1 MSFNNWKEAFLFIRM
16 ICIVQ
21 FVILT
26 SIAMLFYAGGT
37 LVNPNSSGY
46 SFWTNFF
53 SDLGQTKGYSG
64 KDNTVSYIIFT
75 ITLTILGISTIFFAI
90 AMPYIFE
97 ELELENALS
106 TNGSIFFILSGIAT
120 ICVAFMPMDTFLI
133 EHFLFV
139 SAMTLTDFLGIL
151 FYIIAIFHN
160 KKYPNKYAF
169 IFLISLVVGIIYVIL
184 IIRIPIYDITTT
196 EKLMVWTAGQKIIIY
211 INLICSFIVCV
222 GALKLEKSLH
232 RSLN

>member
-1 MSFNNWKEAFLFIRM
+1 MDFNKWRKGFLVFRM
-16 ICIVQ
+16 IGIVQ

-53 SDLGQTKGYSG
+53 SDLGQTITYSG
-64 KDNTVSYIIFT
+64 KDNTVSYIIFV
-75 ITLTILGISTIFFAI
+75 ITLTILGISTIIFAI
-90 AMPYIFE
+90 IMPSLFE
-97 ELELENALS
+97 EVDVEHGLS
-106 TNGSIFFILSGIAT
+106 INGSIFFTLSGIAT
-120 ICVAFMPMDTFLI
+120 IGVAFMPMDTSLI
-133 EHFLFV
+133 GHFLFV
-139 SAMTLTDFLGIL
+139 SAMTLTDFLGII

-184 IIRIPIYDITTT
+184 ILGIPYQRITST
-196 EKLMVWTAGQKIIIY
+196 EELMVWTAGQKISIY
-211 INLICSFIVCV
+211 TNLICSFIVCF
-222 GALKLEKSLH
+222 GAWKLVNS
-232 RSLN
+232 

>member
-1 MSFNNWKEAFLFIRM
+1 MDFNKWRKGFLVFRM
-16 ICIVQ
+16 IGIVQ

-53 SDLGQTKGYSG
+53 SDLGQTITYSG
-64 KDNTVSYIIFT
+64 KDNTVSYIIFV
-75 ITLTILGISTIFFAI
+75 ITLTILGISTIIFAI
-90 AMPYIFE
+90 IMPSLFE
-97 ELELENALS
+97 EVDVEHGLS
-106 TNGSIFFILSGIAT
+106 INGSIFFTLSGIAT
-120 ICVAFMPMDTFLI
+120 IGVAFMPMDTSLI
-133 EHFLFV
+133 GHFLFV
-139 SAMTLTDFLGIL
+139 SAMTLTDFLGII

-184 IIRIPIYDITTT
+184 ILGIPYQRITST
-196 EKLMVWTAGQKIIIY
+196 EELMVWTAGQKVSIY
-211 INLICSFIVCV
+211 TNLICSFIVCF
-222 GALKLEKSLH
+222 GAWKLVNS
-232 RSLN
+232 

>member
-1 MSFNNWKEAFLFIRM
+1 
-16 ICIVQ
+16 
-21 FVILT
+21 
-26 SIAMLFYAGGT
+26 
-37 LVNPNSSGY
+37 
-46 SFWTNFF
+46 
-53 SDLGQTKGYSG
+53 
-64 KDNTVSYIIFT
+64 
-75 ITLTILGISTIFFAI
+75 
-90 AMPYIFE
+90 
-97 ELELENALS
+97 
-106 TNGSIFFILSGIAT
+106 
-120 ICVAFMPMDTFLI
+120 
-133 EHFLFV
+133 
-139 SAMTLTDFLGIL
+139 
-151 FYIIAIFHN
+151 IFHN